1 MSNRDKNDTEQPLK
15 FDKNGKFAKGTGSPA
30 GFNKHPENRHNGS
43 WHKEDTP
50 RFKIEQMMKMSDDE
64 LAKVR
69 ADEKKS
75 AFERA
80 YANNLLLMRS
90 ATDIEEAAKS
100 SKAIN
105 DIIHEVYGKMPE
117 MQITVEADEETK
129 EEASKIIRG
138 FALP

>member
-1 MSNRDKNDTEQPLK
+1 MANREEKATKL
-15 FDKNGKFAKGTGSPA
+15 AKGVSPISGVA
-30 GFNKHPENRHNGS
+30 PPKNRQFGQPEGNPRHNGS

-50 RFKIEQMMKMSDDE
+50 RFKIEQMMKASDEE
-64 LAKVR
+64 LEKIR

-75 AFERA
+75 SFERA
-80 YANNLLLMRS
+80 YANNILLMRS

-117 MQITVEADEETK
+117 MQITVEADDDTK